1 MGCGQLPVPILGY
14 LGGFLFLGLWLDT
27 LRKFVLDECSVLFY
41 LFIIILDGILSP
53 VQLKIPA
60 LRLTIDLSFL
70 LGSYKLNRNDELS
83 LNKRLTSHL
92 LKGKLLQL
100 WGGSTWLTPGYGHL
114 SLKAPLCWEWL
125 NHTKN
130 DQPGNYET
138 RLGAL
143 WTMPVITLR
152 ESDWYGTQCICGTNL
167 WPWHLQ
173 GWYEGVAWDSHE
185 FKVIHV
191 NKLEVIPTNLPL
203 VWSHWVKDL
212 YSTGMTI

>member
-1 MGCGQLPVPILGY
+1 MSDS
-14 LGGFLFLGLWLDT
+14 LWLHESQHARLPYPSPT
-27 LRKFVLDECSVLFY
+27 PGVYSNSCPSSQWCHPAISSSVITFSFCPQSLPASGSFPMSHLFAW
-41 LFIIILDGILSP
+41 GG
-53 VQLKIPA
+53 Q
-60 LRLTIDLSFL
+60 SFL
-70 LGSYKLNRNDELS
+70 LGSFKLNQSDELS
-83 LNKRLTSHL
+83 LNKKLTSHL
-92 LKGKLLQL
+92 LKGKLRQL

-130 DQPGNYET
+130 DQPGTYET

-173 GWYEGVAWDSHE
+173 GWYEGVA
-185 FKVIHV
+185 
-191 NKLEVIPTNLPL
+191 
-203 VWSHWVKDL
+203 
-212 YSTGMTI
+212 

>member
-1 MGCGQLPVPILGY
+1 MANYLCLLLLGY
-14 LGGFLFLGLWLDT
+14 LGGFLFFRALIGYPLGNLFYLFIYFFNW
-27 LRKFVLDECSVLFY
+27 KFVLDECSVLFS

-53 VQLKIPA
+53 GQLKIPA
-60 LRLTIDLSFL
+60 LRLAIDLSFL
-70 LGSYKLNRNDELS
+70 LGSFKLNRSDELS
-83 LNKRLTSHL
+83 INKKLTSHL

-143 WTMPVITLR
+143 
-152 ESDWYGTQCICGTNL
+152 
-167 WPWHLQ
+167 
-173 GWYEGVAWDSHE
+173 
-185 FKVIHV
+185 
-191 NKLEVIPTNLPL
+191 
-203 VWSHWVKDL
+203 
-212 YSTGMTI
+212 